1 MSREVSET
9 AQILSE
15 GGIEAAL
22 SFIGRAVRGIWLER
36 WRTSLE
42 GPLQVVFESSAE
54 PRADE
59 LGEFDT
65 ENPAMA
71 RLFDTYLVE
80 LSTQLSETTQKNLTE
95 VIRSGQREGLSV
107 PDVAQRIQ
115 EVMPDI
121 TRRRATVISR
131 TELHRSSLLSEEW
144 RIRASG
150 LPIKSRTWISAED
163 DRVRELHQE
172 LNGKTVGMDE
182 EFAPGIRS
190 PASEVMCRCS
200 LTYNIDTKALDS

>member
-1 MSREVSET
+1 MSREVFET

-15 GGIEAAL
+15 DGIEAAL
-22 SFIGRAVRGIWLER
+22 SFIGRAVKGIWLER
-36 WRTSLE
+36 WRGTLE

-54 PRADE
+54 PRAGE
-59 LGEFDT
+59 LGRFNT

-95 VIRSGQREGLSV
+95 VIQSGQREGLSV

-150 LPIKSRTWISAED
+150 VPIKSRTWISAGDE
-163 DRVRELHQE
+163 RVRELHQE

-190 PASEVMCRCS
+190 PADAVNCRCGIIYTPD
-200 LTYNIDTKALDS
+200 LEAVR